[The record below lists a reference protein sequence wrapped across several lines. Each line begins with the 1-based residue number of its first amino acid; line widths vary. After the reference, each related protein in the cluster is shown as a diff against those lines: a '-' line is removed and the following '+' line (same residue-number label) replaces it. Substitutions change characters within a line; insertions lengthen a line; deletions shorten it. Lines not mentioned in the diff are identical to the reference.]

1 MAELKYTIHICD
13 MMTMGK
19 ERGVNFQIDIQIDKM
34 PGYAAR
40 THYSFIIPHSMIEQ
54 RIRISP
60 VADPKKLCHRS

>member
-1 MAELKYTIHICD
+1 
-13 MMTMGK
+13 MTMGK